1 MTGTVGLR
9 ERKKQERRRRI
20 EDAAVEL
27 FERDGFEATTVEQI
41 AAAAD
46 IAPRTFFS
54 YFETK
59 DDVVLA
65 DYAERLDRILGE
77 LGRRPLDVPAWTAL
91 RASFA
96 VVASD
101 YAAEED
107 RIARRFAIMA
117 TTPSVLARSLQL
129 QLGWERALAAALA
142 TRADAGAD
150 DPDPGLLAA
159 AALAAMRS
167 SLQHWL
173 GGGRADALPTLVQV
187 AFDRL
192 GRGLDDAR

>member
-1 MTGTVGLR
+1 VDDTGGLR
-9 ERKKQERRRRI
+9 ERKKRERRRRI

-41 AAAAD
+41 ATAAD

-77 LGRRPLDVPAWTAL
+77 LRRRPPDEAAWTAL

-107 RIARRFAIMA
+107 RIARRFAIVA

-129 QLGWERALAAALA
+129 QLGWERALAAELA
-142 TRADAGAD
+142 TRDDAAAD

-173 GGGRADALPTLVQV
+173 VGGRRDALPSLVQR

-192 GRGLDDAR
+192 GSGLTTGP

>member
-1 MTGTVGLR
+1 VTGTVGLR
-9 ERKKQERRRRI
+9 ERKKRERRRRI
-20 EDAAVEL
+20 EDAAVDL

-41 AAAAD
+41 ATAAD

-77 LGRRPLDVPAWTAL
+77 LRRRPPDEAAWTAL

-107 RIARRFAIMA
+107 RIARRFAIVA

-129 QLGWERALAAALA
+129 QLGWERALAAELA
-142 TRADAGAD
+142 TRDGAAAD

-173 GGGRADALPTLVQV
+173 VGGRRDALPSLVQR

-192 GRGLDDAR
+192 GSGLTTGP